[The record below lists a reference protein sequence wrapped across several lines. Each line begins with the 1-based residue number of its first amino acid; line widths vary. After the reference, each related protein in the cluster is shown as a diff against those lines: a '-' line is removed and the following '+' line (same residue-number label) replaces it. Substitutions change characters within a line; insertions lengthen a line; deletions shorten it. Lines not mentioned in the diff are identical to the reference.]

1 MNTQQAVVIVFM
13 TGLLLVLIAV
23 GFTAFEEQLKNPIFI
38 RYTLISV
45 LMLAW
50 LLVVFVGDLYM
61 MYNQIRYDLKN
72 YQKQNHEV
80 IMKRYVDAKA
90 SCPK

>member
-1 MNTQQAVVIVFM
+1 
-13 TGLLLVLIAV
+13 
-23 GFTAFEEQLKNPIFI
+23 
-38 RYTLISV
+38 
-45 LMLAW
+45 MLAW

-61 MYNQIRYDLKN
+61 MYNQIRNDLKN